1 MSGGVRFARY
11 VFGAAGI
18 YGLLCALGM
27 YLNPAVLG
35 TMQPV
40 PLVFFYGFAGVV
52 LAWQIAFLII
62 ASDPLRYRLLML
74 AALVEK
80 ITFVIAVA
88 ILQNQG
94 PLPLELIVGAAIDG
108 LLFVL
113 FALSYFLTRRA

>member
-11 VFGAAGI
+11 VFGVAGI
-18 YGLLCALGM
+18 YGLLAALGM

-35 TMQPV
+35 AVQPV

-80 ITFVIAVA
+80 ITFVAAVA
-88 ILQNQG
+88 MLQSPE
-94 PLPLELIVGAAIDG
+94 PLPQELMLGAAIDG

-113 FALSYFLTRRA
+113 FALSYFFTRRA

>member
-11 VFGAAGI
+11 VFDAAGI

-88 ILQNQG
+88 ILQSQG
-94 PLPLELIVGAAIDG
+94 SLPLELIVGAAIDG